1 MEFGFTSEQEMLR
14 KSAREF
20 AEAEIRP
27 RVRDMDE
34 TGKVPMDILDKMAK
48 LGFMGVMIPREY
60 GGLEM
65 GHIARTIVLE
75 EIGRVSA
82 AMANTLQITHL
93 GISPIVTDGTEDQ
106 KRRWLPMLARGEKLS
121 TFAVTEPTGGSDV
134 LGIQTTAKREG
145 DEYVINGRKCFISNS
160 HLAGVLGIL
169 AKTGEGPKGLT
180 TFVVQSDSPG
190 FRPGREENKFGL
202 RGANTGE
209 LILEN
214 CRVPKENVLG
224 KEGDGLRI
232 ALGTISN
239 VGRPGINAA
248 ALGIIRS
255 CLEEAVRYS
264 KQRVLYGKPISE
276 LQAVQWNLTDIY
288 MDYEASRLLTY
299 YSAWLRDKGERC
311 DAENAMAKFCAT
323 EAAVRCAKKTI
334 DIFGAYGCMMEFA
347 PQRLLR
353 DAELF
358 ISGAGTSEIM
368 RLVMIRKVLTLA

>member
-248 ALGIIRS
+248 ALGTIRS